1 MDKLRIL
8 GGSQLR
14 GSLDIAGAK
23 NAALPI
29 LISSILTDNPLVVS
43 NVPQLKDIET
53 TLKLLKH
60 LGVDIESE
68 GKAIRMSARQID
80 KTEAPYDLVKTM
92 RASIL
97 VLGPLLAR
105 FGNANV
111 SLPGGCSIG
120 ARPVDLHIQALEKM
134 GAKIKIE
141 NGYIIATTKHLPE
154 NKLIGSKIFMDQVSV
169 TGTENIM
176 MAATLAQG
184 KTIIENA
191 AREPEVEDLGNLLI
205 KMGAVIEGLG
215 SNSIEITGIDRLK
228 GANYEVMFD
237 RIEAGT
243 YMAALVAVGGE
254 ITINKVKYKKMEA
267 IIDKIR
273 QAGADVITGEDEIMV
288 SMNKNRI
295 KPVQIRTGVYPSF
308 PTDMQAQ
315 FMAVNALADGAS
327 EVTETIFENRFM
339 HVQELVR
346 MGASIDVQ
354 GNTSFVKG
362 VENLYGANVMATDL
376 RASASLIIAALA
388 ARGETIIERIYHL
401 DRGYEKIEEKLNALG
416 AKVERIN

>member
-1 MDKLRIL
+1 M
-8 GGSQLR
+8 
-14 GSLDIAGAK
+14 
-23 NAALPI
+23 
-29 LISSILTDNPLVVS
+29 
-43 NVPQLKDIET
+43 
-53 TLKLLKH
+53 
-60 LGVDIESE
+60 
-68 GKAIRMSARQID
+68 
-80 KTEAPYDLVKTM
+80 
-92 RASIL
+92 
-97 VLGPLLAR
+97 
-105 FGNANV
+105 
-111 SLPGGCSIG
+111 
-120 ARPVDLHIQALEKM
+120 
-134 GAKIKIE
+134 
-141 NGYIIATTKHLPE
+141 
-154 NKLIGSKIFMDQVSV
+154 
-169 TGTENIM
+169 
-176 MAATLAQG
+176 AQG

-205 KMGAVIEGLG
+205 KMGAIIEGLG
-215 SNSIEITGIDRLK
+215 SNSIEITGVDRLK

-273 QAGADVITGEDEIMV
+273 QAGAIVITGEDEIMV
-288 SMNKNRI
+288 SMNNNRI

-346 MGASIDVQ
+346 MGANIDVQ

-362 VENLYGANVMATDL
+362 VENLDGANVMATDL

-401 DRGYEKIEEKLNALG
+401 DRGYERIEEKLNALG

>member
-1 MDKLRIL
+1 LDKLRIL

>member
-14 GSLDIAGAK
+14 GTLDIAGAK

-53 TLKLLKH
+53 TLKLLNY
-60 LGVDIESE
+60 LGVDIKRE
-68 GKAIRMSARQID
+68 GKAIDMSARQID

-120 ARPVDLHIQALEKM
+120 ARPVDLHIQALKKM

-205 KMGAVIEGLG
+205 KMGAIIEGLG
-215 SNSIEITGIDRLK
+215 SNSIEITGVDRLK

-273 QAGADVITGEDEIMV
+273 QAGAAVITGEDEIMV

-346 MGASIDVQ
+346 MGANIDVQ

-362 VENLYGANVMATDL
+362 VENLDGTNVMATDL

-401 DRGYEKIEEKLNALG
+401 DRGYERIEEKLNALG

>member
-14 GSLDIAGAK
+14 GTLDIAGAK

-53 TLKLLKH
+53 TIKLLNY
-60 LGVDIESE
+60 LGVDIKRE
-68 GKAIRMSARQID
+68 GKAIGMSARQID

-120 ARPVDLHIQALEKM
+120 ARTVDLHIQALKKM

-205 KMGAVIEGLG
+205 KMGAIIEGLG

-346 MGASIDVQ
+346 MGANIDVQ

-362 VENLYGANVMATDL
+362 VENLDGTNVMATDL

-401 DRGYEKIEEKLNALG
+401 DRGYERIEEKLNALG

>member
-29 LISSILTDNPLVVS
+29 LISSILTDSPLVVS
-43 NVPQLKDIET
+43 NVPKLKDIET

-60 LGVDIESE
+60 LGVDIKSE
-68 GKAIRMSARQID
+68 GKAICMSARQID

-92 RASIL
+92 RASVL

-205 KMGAVIEGLG
+205 KMGAIIEGLG
-215 SNSIEITGIDRLK
+215 SNSIEITGVDRLK

-273 QAGADVITGEDEIMV
+273 QAGAIVITGEDEIMV
-288 SMNKNRI
+288 SMNNNRI

-346 MGASIDVQ
+346 MGANIDVQ

-362 VENLYGANVMATDL
+362 VENLDGTNVMATDL

-401 DRGYEKIEEKLNALG
+401 DRGYERIEEKLNALG

>member
-14 GSLDIAGAK
+14 GTLDIAGAK

-43 NVPQLKDIET
+43 NVPKLKDIET

-60 LGVDIESE
+60 LGVDIKSE

-120 ARPVDLHIQALEKM
+120 ARPVDLHIQALKKM

-205 KMGAVIEGLG
+205 KMGAIIEGLG
-215 SNSIEITGIDRLK
+215 SNSIEITGVDRLK

-273 QAGADVITGEDEIMV
+273 QAGAAVITGEDEIMV

-346 MGASIDVQ
+346 MGANIDVQ

-362 VENLYGANVMATDL
+362 VENLDGTNVMATDL

-401 DRGYEKIEEKLNALG
+401 DRGYERIEEKLNALG